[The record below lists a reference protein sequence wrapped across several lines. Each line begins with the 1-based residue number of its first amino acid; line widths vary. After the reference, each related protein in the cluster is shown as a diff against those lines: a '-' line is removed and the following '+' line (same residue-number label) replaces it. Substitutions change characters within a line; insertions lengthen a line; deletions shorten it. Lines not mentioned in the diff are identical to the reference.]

1 MRYDISIE
9 CVTME
14 DEKTKEEKLHKYCL
28 RCGKRL
34 KSLENRKRGMG
45 KTCWEKSQTDKPKMH
60 LLF

>member
-1 MRYDISIE
+1 
-9 CVTME
+9 ME
-14 DEKTKEEKLHKYCL
+14 DKTKTEKLYKYCL